1 MSQPRE
7 WSPQQDAALK
17 QIARWRKLGNAP
29 YFTLAGYAGTGKT
42 TMAEEIAENEPKDS
56 VFFAAFTG
64 KAAHVLRRHGIPA
77 TTIHKLIYLPH
88 DKCDAHL
95 RDLRERREA
104 LLDLDPVPEK
114 ELEKLDRLIAR
125 ERKNLS
131 RPDFYLNV
139 ESPLWDAGLLV
150 IDEYSMID
158 EQMGQDLL
166 SFGCPILALGDPGQL
181 PPVHGRRFFTGKP
194 DIMLTEIHRQAA
206 HNPLIRMSKIVR
218 EGRYLEPGCYGE
230 SLVIHRADIESGDFD
245 TAMLDADQVLV
256 GRNDTRRSYNRV
268 IRGHYKHEG
277 DFPVVGDRVVCLKN
291 NHDLGIFNGQ
301 PWTVLAT
308 KVKKGF
314 VHLKLEG
321 ERDGENKP
329 PVVSCY
335 AHAKPFLGKELE
347 LGERRLAEEF
357 DFGYALTVHKSQGSE
372 WSTVFL
378 DDEWNHDNRDK
389 WLYTAITRAAEKITI
404 VR

>member
-1 MSQPRE
+1 
-7 WSPQQDAALK
+7 
-17 QIARWRKLGNAP
+17 
-29 YFTLAGYAGTGKT
+29 
-42 TMAEEIAENEPKDS
+42 
-56 VFFAAFTG
+56 
-64 KAAHVLRRHGIPA
+64 
-77 TTIHKLIYLPH
+77 
-88 DKCDAHL
+88 
-95 RDLRERREA
+95 
-104 LLDLDPVPEK
+104 
-114 ELEKLDRLIAR
+114 
-125 ERKNLS
+125 
-131 RPDFYLNV
+131 
-139 ESPLWDAGLLV
+139 
-150 IDEYSMID
+150 
-158 EQMGQDLL
+158 
-166 SFGCPILALGDPGQL
+166 
-181 PPVHGRRFFTGKP
+181 
-194 DIMLTEIHRQAA
+194 
-206 HNPLIRMSKIVR
+206 
-218 EGRYLEPGCYGE
+218 
-230 SLVIHRADIESGDFD
+230 
-245 TAMLDADQVLV
+245 VLV
-256 GRNDTRRSYNRV
+256 GRNETRRGYNRV

-308 KVKKGF
+308 KLKKGF